1 MNKDIAGITRAT
13 IEALVP
19 IRGVR
24 VLEIGCGDGRITGQL
39 APEPSLLAGVEP
51 CADQAAIAGRIEGA
65 CIAAAAAEHLPFADN
80 AFDTVLFT
88 LSLHH
93 AESAKALEE
102 AARVTRP
109 GGSIIAVEP
118 HPHGTVQLLSHIFE
132 DEGWRLE
139 RGRRALDDSEAL
151 AAAGMRVVLE
161 RAFTAHWEFAD
172 FQELCDYQFEHYNMP
187 RSEELVQT
195 MLDFLGPDCTGQR
208 PIILEDLLVAAVL
221 DV

>member
-1 MNKDIAGITRAT
+1 MNKDIAGITRPA

-24 VLEIGCGDGRITGQL
+24 VLEIGCGDGRITRQL
-39 APEPSLLAGVEP
+39 APGPELLAGVEP
-51 CADQAAIAGRIEGA
+51 CADQAAIAGRIKGA

-93 AESAKALEE
+93 AESAAALRE

-109 GGSIIAVEP
+109 GGAIVAVEP

-139 RGRRALDDSEAL
+139 RARHALDDGDAL
-151 AAAGMRVVLE
+151 AAAGTRITRE
-161 RAFTAHWEFAD
+161 EIFAAHWEFAD
-172 FQELCDYQFEHYNMP
+172 FEELCDYQFEHFDMP
-187 RSEELVQT
+187 RSDTLIQAA
-195 MLDFLGPDCTGQR
+195 LDFLGPNRAGQR
-208 PIILEDLLVAAVL
+208 PIILEDLLVAVVL
-221 DV
+221 EV